1 MSFLLER
8 DAVNGKEGRGF
19 MTIDGENHE
28 MFGLKKF
35 QSDAEFQEADFKVVG
50 TRLVQKKT
58 TGVALTGSMTIYYG
72 TPYFLKLL
80 QEYLKTG
87 KLPYFTIQITN
98 DDPSTSVGT
107 QTVVFYNVKLQK
119 LPVAILDA
127 EADYLEMEVS
137 FSYTHVEVLDW
148 FKDPEQLEEI
158 KNGKY
163 CSIFTAAGDG
173 GGKKRSGFPD
183 GLKGRTESRFPL

>member
-127 EADYLEMEVS
+127 DKEGFLRSETSLIQTIGRAARNAQGLVILYADRGTPPM
-137 FSYTHVEVLDW
+137 
-148 FKDPEQLEEI
+148 
-158 KNGKY
+158 
-163 CSIFTAAGDG
+163 AAG
-173 GGKKRSGFPD
+173 GKFKTPTTRPTALSPRPLSNRSG
-183 GLKGRTESRFPL
+183 T